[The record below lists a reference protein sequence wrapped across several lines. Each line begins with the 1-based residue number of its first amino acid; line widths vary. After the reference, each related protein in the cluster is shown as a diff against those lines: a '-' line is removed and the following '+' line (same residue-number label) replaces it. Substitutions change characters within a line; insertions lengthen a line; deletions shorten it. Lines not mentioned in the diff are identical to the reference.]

1 MVSKRHISLPV
12 QAGQFSQVELAVR
25 RAVRQSGPVVA
36 VGALTLLGTVSS
48 LPALAADAAAGAD
61 NSTASAATDNKN
73 QLQEVTVTGIRY
85 QLESSQR
92 RKQDADEIVD
102 SVDAKDI
109 GSLPDRSVTEVL
121 QRIPGISIGRV
132 PDPRDADRIQT
143 EGSGVTIRGLTWAR
157 SELNG
162 RSAFSAKASRVL
174 GFEDVPPELVA
185 GVDVYKNPSAQ
196 QIEGGVAGTVN
207 LRTRLPFDS
216 AGRILG
222 FSVEESRGDL
232 AKRTRPTASVLFS
245 DRWTTGIGELGFL
258 TSLANSQLWSQSDTI
273 GMSQYYP
280 RTDLVPG
287 QTVYASGGVGYR
299 QLTVKRERTGV
310 SSALQ
315 WRSPEGTVD
324 ANLQYFYSH
333 ATWKEDEDALGN
345 GPGQTLSGSNLTFAN
360 GFLTGGT
367 INDSGWNGDA
377 RYTTRA
383 SNNKDVSLH
392 VNWRPSDAWH
402 LETDIQH
409 STADIRGYD
418 LTAGTNYGPD
428 YSNTGTYGLQV
439 NGAIAPTITVPSSA
453 QALLANPNNVY
464 SAWAMD
470 YHNDN
475 SANVWAYRADAEY
488 TFDNSSWLDKLRFGV
503 RYEDLNSTTR
513 EANYNWGA
521 VSFPWG
527 GPNVATAAAFQ
538 NVYPYFLDTLPN
550 WFHGSHAPSSYL
562 FVQPSALH
570 NFNNFV
576 NLYHQVCAP
585 GNGVGPCGW
594 TPFNGDYSTQSASAG
609 ALGVNPEGQKTYA
622 EYEQLSFKH
631 DQFDG
636 NVGVR
641 VVHTKSQGTAFLKFS
656 PFSGNVSAVDPS
668 VLAFANGGAAQQ
680 IGEESYTD
688 VLPSF
693 NLRYKATDKVYL
705 RFAIDKGIYRPDFGQ
720 LEPSISVAV
729 TAGLLANG
737 VCTPLPSTG
746 GIQGDCVMRFSG
758 NSGNPQLKPMRA
770 WNYDFSAEWYMS
782 DTNSLTG
789 ALFDKEISGF
799 LASTNHNLP
808 YTNNGVTQDVLVTRP
823 ENQGKGHV
831 RGFEAAWNGF
841 FEFLPGVLKNFGAR
855 TSYTYVTSAGTRNSS
870 VNPYDTNTVLN
881 SQLANYPLEGLS
893 PHAFNTEL
901 YYSVPAFEARLA
913 YNWRSRFL
921 LTTNAAN
928 INLPVWQDA
937 YGQLDGSVQWRFLN
951 QHLSLGLEV
960 VNITA
965 TKLKELI
972 DNQNGAGLTYHNIV
986 DSDRRFGI
994 YLRGNF

>member
-1 MVSKRHISLPV
+1 VVSKKHISLPV

-25 RAVRQSGPVVA
+25 RAVRQRCPAVA

-48 LPALAADAAAGAD
+48 LPASAADAAAGAD
-61 NSTASAATDNKN
+61 NNTASAATDNKDK
-73 QLQEVTVTGIRY
+73 LQEVTVTGIRY

-102 SVDAKDI
+102 SVDSKDI

-132 PDPRDADRIQT
+132 PEPRDADRILT

-174 GFEDVPPELVA
+174 GFEDIPPELVA

-207 LRTRLPFDS
+207 LRTRLPFD
-216 AGRILG
+216 APGRIVG

-232 AKRTRPTASVLFS
+232 AKRTRPTASLLFS
-245 DRWTTGIGELGFL
+245 DRWNTGIGDLGFL
-258 TSLANSQLWSQSDTI
+258 ASLANSQLWSQTDTI

-315 WRSPEGTVD
+315 WRSPEGSVD

-333 ATWKEDEDALGN
+333 ATWKEDENALGN
-345 GPGQTLSGSNLTFAN
+345 TPGQTLSGSNLTFAN
-360 GFLTGGT
+360 GLLTGGT
-367 INDSGWNGDA
+367 INDAGWNGDS
-377 RYTTRA
+377 RYTKRSA
-383 SNNKDVSLH
+383 NNKDTALH
-392 VNWRPSDAWH
+392 VNWRPSAHWL

-409 STADIRGYD
+409 STAAIEGYD

-428 YSNTGTYGLQV
+428 FSNTGTYGLQV
-439 NGAIAPTITVPSSA
+439 NGSIAPTVTIPSAA
-453 QALLANPNNVY
+453 QSLLTNPNNVF

-475 SANVWAYRADAEY
+475 DANVWAYRADAQY
-488 TFDNSSWLDKLRFGV
+488 TFDDSSWLDKVRFGV

-527 GPNVATAAAFQ
+527 GPNVATATAFQ
-538 NVYPYFLDTLPN
+538 NVYPYFLDTFPN
-550 WFHGSHAPSSYL
+550 WFHGSQAPTAYP
-562 FVQPSALH
+562 FVQNGALH

-576 NLYHQVCAP
+576 SLYHQVCVP

-594 TPFNGDYSTQSASAG
+594 TPFNGDYSSQSASPG

-622 EYEQLSFKH
+622 EYQQLSFKH

-641 VVHTKSQGTAFLKFS
+641 VVHTKSQGTAFLKFGQ
-656 PFSGNVSAVDPS
+656 FAGNVAAVDPS
-668 VLAFANGGAAQQ
+668 VLTFANGGSSQQ
-680 IGEESYTD
+680 LGEESYTD

-705 RFAIDKGIYRPDFGQ
+705 RFAVDKGIYRPDFGQ
-720 LEPSISVAV
+720 LEPSITVNV
-729 TAGLLANG
+729 TAGLMANG
-737 VCTPLPSTG
+737 VCTPLPAG
-746 GIQGDCVMRFSG
+746 VNQGDCLLRFSG

-770 WNYDFSAEWYMS
+770 WNYDLSAEWYMN
-782 DTNSLTG
+782 DANSLTG

-799 LASTNHNLP
+799 LASTNHEVP
-808 YTNNGVTQDVLVTRP
+808 YTNNGVTENVLVTRP

-841 FEFLPGVLKNFGAR
+841 FDFLPSVLKNFGAR
-855 TSYTYVTSAGTRNSS
+855 ASYTYVKSGGTRNSS

-881 SQLANYPLEGLS
+881 SQLADYPLEGLS
-893 PHAFNTEL
+893 PHAYNAEL

-913 YNWRSRFL
+913 YNWRSRYL
-921 LTTNAAN
+921 LTINAAN
-928 INLPVWQDA
+928 INLPVWQEA

-951 QHLSLGLEV
+951 QHLSLGAEV
-960 VNITA
+960 VNIGR

-972 DNQNGAGLTYHNIV
+972 DNQNGAGFTYHNIV

-994 YLRGNF
+994 FLRGNF